1 MIYING
7 EDQFNKEIKNG
18 LVLLDFYASWCGPCR
33 MLTPVLEELEET
45 NKQIKILKIDVDE
58 EANVE
63 LVRKFNIQSIP
74 ALFLIKE
81 GKVTKSSLGYI
92 TLDQLNLFIK

>member
-1 MIYING
+1 MIYINS

-33 MLTPVLEELEET
+33 MLTPVLEELEKT

>member
-7 EDQFNKEIKNG
+7 EDQFNEEIKNG

>member
-1 MIYING
+1 MIYIKG
-7 EDQFNKEIKNG
+7 EDQFNKEIKDG
-18 LVLLDFYASWCGPCR
+18 VVLLDFYASWCGPCR
-33 MLTPVLEELEET
+33 MLTPVLEELEEA
-45 NKQIKILKIDVDE
+45 NKEIKILKIDVDE

-63 LVRKFNIQSIP
+63 IVKKFNIQSIP

>member
-7 EDQFNKEIKNG
+7 EDQFNEEIKNG

-58 EANVE
+58 EANAE

>member
-1 MIYING
+1 MIKYLNSDF
-7 EDQFNKEIKNG
+7 EKEIKDKKI
-18 LVLLDFYASWCGPCR
+18 LVDFYASWCGPCR

>member
-63 LVRKFNIQSIP
+63 LVRNFNIQSIP